1 MTPMNKILNAI
12 LILPLLTAFAIAGC
26 GGGGAFSVAEGGIGG
41 TGISTGTVTG
51 IGSITVNGVKFNT
64 DNAAIYIEGKRVD
77 DQCIAGGDAD
87 CLRNVLGFNEGQ
99 VVRVVGSFNDDG
111 KTGTAEAVYYN
122 DSVEGP
128 VESVTPVDAA
138 TQQEATVLRLVVMRQ
153 VVIIDS
159 QTLLEGTTFANIGN
173 SGHDLIEVTGLRDP
187 NGQIRAGYVRN
198 TAFSDP
204 DDSPQFEIKGV
215 IASIDPANSSFTIDS
230 GGQTQDD
237 LVVNYSGLAFSPV
250 VNMQV
255 EVKGDN
261 YSAGE
266 LIATSI
272 ELEDDISG
280 RDDDDVEYEG
290 IVTTA
295 PAVVGGDFVMGVQPV
310 QVSTN
315 TIYKGG
321 LVDDVTLGV
330 RLEVEGYLQGGIL
343 IADEVRFRDAIKL
356 HAPVETSSRV
366 NDVITLELTGL
377 TPPITVQVNEVSKIE
392 DDSGIITI
400 DQLETILSSVG
411 DDYVQVRGRK
421 VSTGVVFAEEIEVES
436 PIPDDPPKI
445 KLQGPVEQVDDI
457 NFIVTILGI
466 DVDASTISDNKF
478 EGIDDQYIGRDLF
491 FSTVVPGNIVE
502 AQGEWDEPSS
512 TITWEELGLEDED

>member
-1 MTPMNKILNAI
+1 MNRIHNVL
-12 LILPLLTAFAIAGC
+12 LILPLLASLLIAGC
-26 GGGGAFSVAEGGIGG
+26 GGGGAISVAEGGIGG

-64 DNAAIYIEGKRVD
+64 DNAAIYIEGVRVD
-77 DQCIAGGDAD
+77 DQCIAGGNET
-87 CLRNVLGFNEGQ
+87 CLRDVLGFNEGQ

-138 TQQEATVLRLVVMRQ
+138 TQQDATVLRLVVMRQ

-173 SGHDLIEVTGLRDP
+173 FGHDLIEVTGLRDP

-261 YSAGE
+261 YNAGE

-343 IADEVRFRDAIKL
+343 IADEVRFRDAIKIE
-356 HAPVETSSRV
+356 APVASHIANPAVTPEAIT
-366 NDVITLELTGL
+366 ITLNLGL
-377 TPPITVQVNEVSKIE
+377 DTFDVLVNELSKLG
-392 DDSGIITI
+392 DDAEG
-400 DQLETILSSVG
+400 LSLAELDNLLSN
-411 DDYVQVRGRK
+411 DDYVKVRGRL
-421 VSTGVVFAEEIEVES
+421 VNAGLVFAEELKVKVIDGSSDTDV
-436 PIPDDPPKI
+436 
-445 KLQGPVEQVDDI
+445 KLQGPIEDDPVTDPV
-457 NFIVTILGI
+457 VTILGI
-466 DVDASTISDNKF
+466 TINVDTDQINVYEGPNDNL
-478 EGIDDQYIGRDLF
+478 IDRDIF
-491 FSTVVPGNIVE
+491 FNTVLTGNIVSAE
-502 AQGEWDEPSS
+502 GKIIGGVIDWDKLE
-512 TITWEELGLEDED
+512 IEDEE